1 MKKALL
7 FLGLL
12 SVGCIGAVTSA
23 SAQNADNKNALKPAI
38 NLADLFAEK
47 STIWSTYPE
56 NDAYV
61 FDRSEESYTVVAKRA
76 DGVVALVNKQES
88 YTTPGKM
95 VLMGTYFNC
104 NKMTDAT
111 FYVEDVSVDD
121 VAKQL
126 ADPAIDNPELVR
138 GFDASM
144 PVHDLYLVACPQS

>member
-1 MKKALL
+1 MKKTLV
-7 FLGLL
+7 FLGVL
-12 SVGCIGAVTSA
+12 SVGTIGVVTSA
-23 SAQNADNKNALKPAI
+23 LAQDADKKNALKPVVKLEELSVKKS
-38 NLADLFAEK
+38 NLWTD
-47 STIWSTYPE
+47 YPQ

-61 FDRSEESYTVVAKRA
+61 FDRSEESYIVLAKRA

-111 FYVEDVSVDD
+111 FYVEDVSVEDI
-121 VAKQL
+121 AKQL
-126 ADPAIDNPELVR
+126 ADPAIDSPERVR

>member
-1 MKKALL
+1 MKKSLL
-7 FLGLL
+7 LLGAL
-12 SVGCIGAVTSA
+12 SVGYIGVVTSA
-23 SAQNADNKNALKPAI
+23 LAQDADKKNALKPVVK
-38 NLADLFAEK
+38 LEELFAEK
-47 STIWSTYPE
+47 SNLWTDYPP

-61 FDRSEESYTVVAKRA
+61 FDRSEESYVVAAKRA

-111 FYVEDVSVDD
+111 LYVEDVSVDD
-121 VAKQL
+121 IAKQL
-126 ADPAIDNPELVR
+126 ADPAIDDPERVR